1 MHVLGGEPREGN
13 GEVEAEADVAAAV
26 ILKAVELFV
35 GLVAPLA
42 REDLEIFECRR
53 VDRRK
58 PIRPV
63 DAAGDLQDPLAG
75 QGLSW
80 QVVAKSL
87 ERAGLDHETIGR
99 RAGFGLRIDF
109 PRFLVF
115 RPSPTC

>member
-1 MHVLGGEPREGN
+1 MHVLGREPGERH
-13 GEVEAEADVAAAV
+13 GEVEPEAHVAAAV
-26 ILKAVELFV
+26 ILEAIELLV

-42 REDLEIFECRR
+42 RQDLEVLERRR

-58 PIRPV
+58 AIRPV
-63 DAAGDLQDPLAG
+63 DAAGDLQNPLSG
-75 QGLSW
+75 QGLSR
-80 QVVAKSL
+80 QMVAKSL